1 MNQKRLITIQDLSC
15 FGKCSITAALPV
27 ISALGAEAVVLPTAV
42 LSTHTGE
49 FKNYT
54 FHPLYSEFDKI
65 TSHWEELG
73 IEFDAIYIGY
83 IGSEE
88 LIDSVNGFLD
98 KFSGNAVIFLDPAM
112 ADNGK
117 YYSGLDESYAKK
129 LRELCKRADI
139 ISPNMTEAMILSGR
153 NPEDYKKISDV
164 REIAEILSE
173 LSDNV
178 IITGV
183 HNKTSI
189 QTIGYD
195 GFTKELCI
203 ADKPIR
209 DGVFYGS
216 GDLFSSAFIGMYIN
230 GASFDESVKNASEFV
245 NSCIINTL
253 DEHDKYW
260 YGLKFEQSLG
270 MLTDYYRNLKKQR
283 IATPLSHTDQV

>member
-1 MNQKRLITIQDLSC
+1 MNQKRLVTIQDLSC

-27 ISALGAEAVVLPTAV
+27 ISALGTEAVVLPTAV

-49 FKNYT
+49 FENYT

-65 TSHWEELG
+65 AAHWDELK

-88 LIDSVNGFLD
+88 LIGAVNRFLD

-117 YYSGLDESYAKK
+117 YYSGLDENYAKK

-139 ISPNMTEAMILSGR
+139 ISPNMTEAMILSGK

-164 REIAEILSE
+164 REISESLSE
-173 LSDNV
+173 LSDNI

-183 HNKTSI
+183 HNKDSI

-195 GFTKELCI
+195 SKTKELYI

-209 DGVFYGS
+209 EGVFYGS

-230 GASFDESVKNASEFV
+230 GAQFGEAVKNASEFV
-245 NSCIINTL
+245 NDCIVNTL

-270 MLTDYYRNLKKQR
+270 MLTDYYRKLKNDK
-283 IATPLSHTDQV
+283 